1 LAAAAAHPGRPALE
15 VEGLVLDYDELR
27 SRARAVAA
35 VIAGEAA
42 PGDPPLAVVLAQRS
56 RAAFVGV
63 LGATLAGRGYVP
75 VLPSYPP
82 ARIGEVVAR
91 CGASVIIVDREGET
105 ALTAVELRVGADALV
120 DLPGFAPPE
129 VDDDAIAYLLFT
141 SGSTGRPKGVMV
153 AQRNIAR
160 FLEVARERWRLGP
173 DDRFSHLFEPTF
185 DLSVFDMFAPWSV
198 GGCLCCPTAAQRL
211 LPARWANEAG
221 LTVWFSVPSTAL
233 LMKQTRTL
241 EPGTLPGLRLALF
254 CGEALPTSVAAAFA
268 RAANGAVVENIYGP
282 TELTLACTWFPFA
295 VDDPAANAGAI
306 VPIGEPFPGMIARVV
321 DESLADVPA
330 GSEGELIMAGPQV
343 TLGYFRD
350 EVTTRAAYVVPPG
363 DTRTFYR
370 TGDRVRR
377 GDDGVL
383 HFIGRLDGQIKV
395 RGHRVELG
403 EVEAAVR
410 AELGIDVAV
419 ALGWPEVDGGGVA
432 GIVVF
437 VEGEDEVADLPAR
450 LARRLPRYMVP
461 REIRRVVRFPLN
473 ANGTID
479 RRALRGL
486 LAPEAQKG

>member
-1 LAAAAAHPGRPALE
+1 
-15 VEGLVLDYDELR
+15 
-27 SRARAVAA
+27 
-35 VIAGEAA
+35 
-42 PGDPPLAVVLAQRS
+42 
-56 RAAFVGV
+56 
-63 LGATLAGRGYVP
+63 
-75 VLPSYPP
+75 
-82 ARIGEVVAR
+82 
-91 CGASVIIVDREGET
+91 
-105 ALTAVELRVGADALV
+105 
-120 DLPGFAPPE
+120 
-129 VDDDAIAYLLFT
+129 
-141 SGSTGRPKGVMV
+141 
-153 AQRNIAR
+153 
-160 FLEVARERWRLGP
+160 
-173 DDRFSHLFEPTF
+173 
-185 DLSVFDMFAPWSV
+185 
-198 GGCLCCPTAAQRL
+198 
-211 LPARWANEAG
+211 
-221 LTVWFSVPSTAL
+221 
-233 LMKQTRTL
+233 
-241 EPGTLPGLRLALF
+241 
-254 CGEALPTSVAAAFA
+254 
-268 RAANGAVVENIYGP
+268 
-282 TELTLACTWFPFA
+282 